1 MIDLLIV
8 YDFLVLVIHKFIVTM
23 CCDIVYE
30 LFSFV
35 MGKEHNC
42 KRCNN

>member
-23 CCDIVYE
+23 CCDIVY
-30 LFSFV
+30 V
-35 MGKEHNC
+35 
-42 KRCNN
+42 